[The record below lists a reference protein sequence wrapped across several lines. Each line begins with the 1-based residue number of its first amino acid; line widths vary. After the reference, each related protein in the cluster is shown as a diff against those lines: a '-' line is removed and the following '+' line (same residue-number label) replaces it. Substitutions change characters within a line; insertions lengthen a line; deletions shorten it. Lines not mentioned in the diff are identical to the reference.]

1 MGTNGNS
8 TRCLLQECIFWDL
21 IRCAASLLLA
31 RGGGGR
37 KRKKWECFQAFGV
50 PRGREEGW
58 IMYLHGRWEW
68 AGGNKGGLF
77 SLSLLAGRLLLP
89 LALQYVCG
97 WVGVVIMLG
106 RGDAGVILKEIHNRN
121 CGVGASLW
129 TAEEGWRGS
138 PCWSDSLGPVEAL
151 ANFGWAADVGEVAG
165 GRVAA
170 HNNNRCFPSLSCPE
184 NNRRWALLHW
194 QGAGWPKLQ
203 GIQEQC
209 ALESFSAPFSSF
221 HLLPICIEL
230 KEKKNKTAL
239 HIPLFVGTAM
249 QPTCVD

>member
-1 MGTNGNS
+1 M
-8 TRCLLQECIFWDL
+8 
-21 IRCAASLLLA
+21 A
-31 RGGGGR
+31 
-37 KRKKWECFQAFGV
+37 
-50 PRGREEGW
+50 
-58 IMYLHGRWEW
+58 EW
-68 AGGNKGGLF
+68 
-77 SLSLLAGRLLLP
+77 
-89 LALQYVCG
+89 QH
-97 WVGVVIMLG
+97 ITTT
-106 RGDAGVILKEIHNRN
+106 
-121 CGVGASLW
+121 GA
-129 TAEEGWRGS
+129 
-138 PCWSDSLGPVEAL
+138 
-151 ANFGWAADVGEVAG
+151 
-165 GRVAA
+165 
-170 HNNNRCFPSLSCPE
+170 SLSCPE